1 MENQIS
7 LRELQKEAVAFRA
20 GCESVILATS
30 TPDAVPDASYAPAVL
45 DDEQRCHL
53 LVSQLAQHTKNLLA
67 HPVASLL
74 WIEDAETAR
83 NPFARRRLV
92 LQCDALELERDSVD
106 WNSMIDRMQK
116 THGNTVPL
124 LASLGDFV
132 MFRFE
137 ALQGNYVRGFAEAYA
152 VNGNE
157 LAVAQRRSR

>member
-1 MENQIS
+1 MKNEIP
-7 LRELQKEAVAFRA
+7 LGELQKEAVAFRA
-20 GCESVILATS
+20 GFDSVILATS

-45 DDEQRCHL
+45 DNEQRCHV

-67 HPVASLL
+67 HPIASLL
-74 WIEDAETAR
+74 WIEDAEKAR

-92 LQCDALELERDSVD
+92 LQCDALEIERDSVG
-106 WNSMIDRMQK
+106 WNSMIERMENA
-116 THGNTVPL
+116 HGNTVPL

-132 MFRFE
+132 MFRFD

-157 LAVAQRRSR
+157 LAIAQRRSR

>member
-45 DDEQRCHL
+45 DNEERCHV

-92 LQCDALELERDSVD
+92 LECDALELERDSVD
-106 WNSMIDRMQK
+106 WNSMIDRMENA
-116 THGNTVPL
+116 HGNTVPL

>member
-1 MENQIS
+1 MKNEIP
-7 LRELQKEAVAFRA
+7 LRELQEEAVAFRA
-20 GCESVILATS
+20 GFDSVILATS

-45 DDEQRCHL
+45 DNDRRCHV

-92 LQCDALELERDSVD
+92 LQCDAVELERDSVG
-106 WNSMIDRMQK
+106 WNSMIDRMENA
-116 THGNTVPL
+116 HGNTVPL

-137 ALQGNYVRGFAEAYA
+137 ALDGNYVRGFAEAYA

-157 LAVAQRRSR
+157 LAIVQRRSR